1 MDMYE
6 VIVVGAGPAG
16 CMLAQTAGKRCSV
29 LLVESRDLHVPIED
43 GKEKSCGGLLNPT
56 AQEVLAKLGL
66 ALPKEVLETPQV
78 FAIRAI
84 DYDTNQERYYPKHYI
99 NIRRG
104 AFDRWMLSEAL
115 LSPRVDLCDRTTVVS
130 YTPYETHVEVTLR
143 EKNGTVRQVKTRY
156 LIGADGAA
164 SLVRR
169 HLEQKYCG
177 PDEPRFP
184 IRRYVS
190 LQQWFTVEEEM
201 PYYVALFDQRIT
213 DYYSW
218 MIPKAGHIILG
229 AAIPEGKNVRGRFQ
243 YLKHRVRASGFS
255 LGEPVQEQGAILLRP
270 YGPGSVYLGKG
281 RVFLVGEAAGF
292 ISASSEEGIS
302 YALSSGTALG
312 EALLYRKTPE
322 ETENLYRK
330 RVFKLRWG
338 LAAKAMKSVI
348 MYSPKLRG
356 AVFRSGLLSMDV
368 K

>member
-1 MDMYE
+1 MEMYE
-6 VIVVGAGPAG
+6 AVVVGAGPAG
-16 CMLAQTAGKRCSV
+16 CMLAQTAGKRCNI
-29 LLVESRDLHVPIED
+29 LLVESRDLHVPVEE
-43 GKEKSCGGLLNPT
+43 GREKSCGGLLNPT
-56 AQEVLAKLGL
+56 AQETLAKLGL
-66 ALPKEVLETPQV
+66 ALPKEVLESPQV

-99 NIRRG
+99 NINRG

-115 LSPRVDLCDRTTVVS
+115 ISPRVELYDRTTVTG
-130 YTPYETHVEVTLR
+130 YTPYTDYVEVTLR
-143 EKNGTVRQVKTRY
+143 GADGITRQIKTRY
-156 LIGADGAA
+156 LVGADGAA

-169 HLEQKYCG
+169 RLEQKYCG

-190 LQQWFTVEEEM
+190 LQQWFPMEEEL
-201 PYYVALFDQRIT
+201 PYYVALFDQRVT

-218 MIPKAGHIILG
+218 MIPKGGQVILG

-243 YLKHRVRASGFS
+243 YLKHRVRATGFS
-255 LGEPVQEQGAILLRP
+255 LGTPEREQGAILLRP

-281 RVFLVGEAAGF
+281 RVFLAGEAAGL

-312 EALLYRKTPE
+312 EALLRRGTPE
-322 ETENLYRK
+322 ETEDLYRK
-330 RVFKLRWG
+330 RVMKLRWG
-338 LAAKAMKSVI
+338 LAIKSMKSII
-348 MYSPKLRG
+348 MYDPKLRG
-356 AVFRSGLLSMDV
+356 AVFRSGLLSMNV